1 MCLIVYKNPT
11 IVNSILRRKDSSF
24 PFYNFTNLDE
34 QYIIIIITINIIFIN
49 MNYIYNNIMIKL
61 NYIYIVDN
69 LLLVHVINE
78 KFVMTSFQIGEI

>member
-1 MCLIVYKNPT
+1 MCLIVYKILLLS
-11 IVNSILRRKDSSF
+11 IVYSDVKILRFLSAISLTW
-24 PFYNFTNLDE
+24 TNS
-34 QYIIIIITINIIFIN
+34 IIIITINIIFIN

-78 KFVMTSFQIGEI
+78 KFIMTSFQIGEI

>member
-1 MCLIVYKNPT
+1 
-11 IVNSILRRKDSSF
+11 
-24 PFYNFTNLDE
+24 
-34 QYIIIIITINIIFIN
+34 

-78 KFVMTSFQIGEI
+78 KFIMTSFQIGEI